1 MTLSDRGPGRIAKP
15 LFIGSIPIAASNNQI
30 KTMLNLGFIHSL
42 VRLTWNRALLCLLAV
57 FLFCQAGRAQ
67 DAIGSGGDNGRQAAA
82 RNQPKASSQIT
93 PQITSNY
100 APFIEP
106 KVVKSE
112 GGVLNVTLNLAVTP
126 NTVAGRVIRTAN
138 YNASIPGPTL
148 RVRPG
153 DLLKIRLINNL
164 ALPGQTPPPQKIVPC
179 GERTIAMTM
188 DASMSSGPDPSLLT
202 NIHTHGLQVSP
213 RGHSDNPLIDLKPG
227 EICDYSIQ
235 IPPLPNESACKQGP
249 LYCLPQPAGLFWYH
263 PHRHMSTSKQ
273 SWAGLAGAIIVEG
286 AIDRVAEVAAAKE
299 RLIVL
304 QELWVDDKG
313 RVPAGIA
320 LPVAG
325 SDHTQMVSGTE
336 VPFTANP
343 PVPTNIY
350 YVVNGV
356 FQPGIPIQPG
366 ETQRWRILNAS
377 PHRVYKLYF
386 EGNPSV
392 IQIAQDGINLRI
404 PRPID
409 QQEIFKESA
418 EVCKAYP
425 SFCLAPGNR
434 VEIIIQYPENAPS
447 GEFKFKA
454 LEFEQGHP
462 GGPLPEVTLGTLL
475 LSGGPIRGRSLP
487 TRLPAPAP
495 DVQETCIQRAPV
507 IFGGGATGQQTASN
521 VLTAPVQFPING
533 FLFQYPKPP
542 PGAVLKATAGTCEEW
557 TVINKDVFKHPFHIH
572 VNPFQVISI
581 TANDPNYP
589 VPKIDPSVWWDTIML
604 PSFSTTKIRTRYRSD
619 ITGLTVFH
627 CHFLPHEDN
636 GMMSLFELDPKTAP

>member
-1 MTLSDRGPGRIAKP
+1 
-15 LFIGSIPIAASNNQI
+15 
-30 KTMLNLGFIHSL
+30 MLNSKFSL
-42 VRLTWNRALLCLLAV
+42 SPLTWNRALLWLLGACLISQV
-57 FLFCQAGRAQ
+57 GRAQ
-67 DAIGSGGDNGRQAAA
+67 DTTGSDAGKVSAVP
-82 RNQPKASSQIT
+82 NQQQPASST
-93 PQITSNY
+93 TSQVRTNY
-100 APFIEP
+100 APFVEP

-112 GGVLNVTLNLAVTP
+112 GGVLNVTLNLAVAT
-126 NTVAGRVIRTAN
+126 NRVAGRVIQTAT
-138 YNASIPGPTL
+138 YNASVPGPTL

-153 DLLKIRLINNL
+153 DLMKIRLMNNL
-164 ALPGQTPPPQKIVPC
+164 ALPGETPPPQKIVPC
-179 GERTIAMTM
+179 GERTLAMVH
-188 DASMSSGPDPSLLT
+188 ASMSSGPDPSMFLRT
-202 NIHTHGLQVSP
+202 NLHTHGLQVSP
-213 RGHSDNPLIDLKPG
+213 QGSSDNPLIDLKPG
-227 EICDYSIQ
+227 ETCVYSIQ

-249 LYCLPQPAGLFWYH
+249 AYCVPQPAGLFWYH

-273 SWAGLAGAIIVEG
+273 SWAGVAGAIIVEG
-286 AIDRVAEVAAAKE
+286 DIDRAPAVAAARE

-313 RVPAGIA
+313 RVPAGIV

-325 SDHTQMVSGTE
+325 SDHTQIVSGTE
-336 VPFTANP
+336 VPFTPNP
-343 PVPTNIY
+343 PAPTNIY

-366 ETQRWRILNAS
+366 ETQCWRILNAS

-386 EGNPSV
+386 EGNPRV
-392 IQIAQDGINLRI
+392 VQIAQDGINLRF

-409 QQEIFKESA
+409 QQEIFKESPN
-418 EVCKAYP
+418 VCKAYP

-434 VEIIIQYPENAPS
+434 VEIIIQYPENAAS

-475 LSGGPIRGRSLP
+475 LSGEPIRGRSLP
-487 TRLPAPAP
+487 TQLPAPP
-495 DVQETCIQRAPV
+495 SDVRETCIQRAPV
-507 IFGGGATGQQTASN
+507 IFGGGANGDRASN

-533 FLFQYPKPP
+533 FLFKYPDPP
-542 PGAVLKATAGTCEEW
+542 PGAVMKATAGTCEEW
-557 TVINKDVFKHPFHIH
+557 TVINKDIFKHPLHIH
-572 VNPFQVISI
+572 VNPFQVISM

-589 VPKIDPSVWWDTIML
+589 VPKIDPTVWWDTIML

-619 ITGLTVFH
+619 ITGTTVFH

-636 GMMSLFELDPKTAP
+636 GMMTLFELEPKTTP